1 MEHEDYMKIAISEA
15 LNGAVENDEVPV
27 GAVVVKG
34 GEIIARAH
42 NLKETRNCAVFHAE
56 IVAITKA
63 CEVVGNWY
71 LDECT
76 MYVTLEPCPMC
87 TGAMINSR
95 IKELYYGASDPK
107 SGACGS
113 VMALHKDKRF
123 NCNFEATGGILQEE
137 CAEILSEFFK
147 QKRLNKKRLKDNRAE

>member
-34 GEIIARAH
+34 DKIIARAH